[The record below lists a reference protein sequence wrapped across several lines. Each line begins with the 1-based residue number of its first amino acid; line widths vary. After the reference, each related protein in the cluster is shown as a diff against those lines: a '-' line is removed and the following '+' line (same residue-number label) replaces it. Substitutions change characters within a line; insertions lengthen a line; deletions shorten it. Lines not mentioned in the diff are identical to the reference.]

1 MTTPA
6 LPQTCPVFPLSGAI
20 LLPGG
25 ALPLN
30 IFEPRYLAMVGDA
43 MAGDRMIGMVQPRN
57 DDDPPALHAVG
68 GLGRITEFAET
79 PDGRYLIVLTGVSRF
94 RIVEELAVPTPYRQ
108 CRIDFGG
115 FEADLADP
123 RPLAEG
129 MRPELE
135 QALRLYLDGQDLS
148 ADWDAVAQ
156 ADDDAL
162 VRTLSAVCPFPPIE
176 KQALLEAADLPA
188 RARLLVALM
197 RFAPSAESPSTTLQ

>member
-1 MTTPA
+1 MTG
-6 LPQTCPVFPLSGAI
+6 LPQTCPVFPLAGAI

-43 MAGDRMIGMVQPRN
+43 MAGERMIGMVQPRN
-57 DDDPPALHAVG
+57 AAEPPALHAVG

-79 PDGRYLIVLTGVSRF
+79 PDGRYLIVLTGITRF
-94 RIVEELAVPTPYRQ
+94 RILEELVVTTPYRQ
-108 CRIDFGG
+108 CRLGYDEF
-115 FEADLADP
+115 ADDLRDP

-162 VRTLSAVCPFPPIE
+162 VRTLSAVCPFSPIE

-188 RARLLVALM
+188 RARMLMALM
-197 RFAPSAESPSTTLQ
+197 RFAPSAESPSSTLQ